1 MQTAAV
7 WPYTMQDSAGE
18 AAASAAS
25 GGLRIPLVMVRAADG
40 AKLQA
45 LCRAPARAQP
55 SFRPAQAHS
64 EAAAVAGTRA
74 AAAAVVVAGL
84 RARPLD
90 ASCPV
95 CQEPYRTVGPPGSA
109 PPLPTVAVKLPC
121 RHLFH
126 EACALAWLA
135 KRHTC
140 PVCRAELPTDDGGY
154 EATRFERQRD
164 QTRDQTFRTWFS

>member
-1 MQTAAV
+1 VQVVVQTAAV

-45 LCRAPARAQP
+45 LCRAPARAP
-55 SFRPAQAHS
+55 PTPPAQAPC
-64 EAAAVAGTRA
+64 EA
-74 AAAAVVVAGL
+74 AAAAAVVVVAGL

-109 PPLPTVAVKLPC
+109 PPPPTVAVKLPC

-164 QTRDQTFRTWFS
+164 QTRDQTFQTWFS